1 MPMVSWIIL
10 WLVAVGLFLWQLFRV
25 KSVGTRSEALL
36 DRIYRQGSQLDE
48 RLGKL
53 EMQVRALRSK
63 PFSPPP
69 MPDPGA
75 QSAGG
80 GSYIPLDIGGGPS
93 PIGG

>member
-10 WLVAVGLFLWQLFRV
+10 WLVAAGLFLWQLFRV
-25 KSVGTRSEALL
+25 KSVGARSEALL

-53 EMQVRALRSK
+53 EMQVRALRPK
-63 PFSPPP
+63 SPGPSP
-69 MPDPGA
+69 MTDPGA

-80 GSYIPLDIGGGPS
+80 GGYIPLDVGGGPGQV
-93 PIGG
+93 GG